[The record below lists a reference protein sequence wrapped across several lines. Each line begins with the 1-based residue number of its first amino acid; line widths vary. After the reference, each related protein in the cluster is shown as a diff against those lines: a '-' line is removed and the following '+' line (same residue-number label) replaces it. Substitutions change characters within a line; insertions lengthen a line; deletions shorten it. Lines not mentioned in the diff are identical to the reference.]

1 MPRHALSKAIVRAP
15 KGSSTDGGGGRRHR
29 YDPNNMNAR
38 SLIGER
44 RGSPTRAGRTVGAGG
59 GDGLSRKLYFNYD
72 SDDRFYK
79 LGFLDLGE
87 RTIWLET
94 TDYSGGV
101 HAPRAAAGRVYYIG
115 RFSAGDRLCRYPE
128 LAEPDS
134 AGMRRVGYSLEPF
147 DPKSALAQSEALASS
162 AGAEAKVEAYRPL
175 AYANPFNMWVPYP
188 DLAAIDRSVR
198 IFGLF
203 MFQDPI
209 DTNTEYLTLGYD
221 SAYPFAD
228 ASLSWTGKA
237 LPVALG
243 ARLGDNL
250 VYGSSGPPERQ
261 SSASLTATLPLP
273 LFPSPRYASLG
284 LGGTV
289 FDRSDGEGG
298 SAYGWAYSGWNATAS
313 ALLGW
318 FGRIP
323 GVEASTAR
331 GIDLVSYHDF
341 DVASRTYKTEEHL
354 VASLDRAPLRLD
366 LWGAWASSPILR
378 LDSAS
383 PVFSADRRPATLSSR
398 A

>member
-1 MPRHALSKAIVRAP
+1 
-15 KGSSTDGGGGRRHR
+15 
-29 YDPNNMNAR
+29 
-38 SLIGER
+38 
-44 RGSPTRAGRTVGAGG
+44 
-59 GDGLSRKLYFNYD
+59 
-72 SDDRFYK
+72 
-79 LGFLDLGE
+79 
-87 RTIWLET
+87 
-94 TDYSGGV
+94 
-101 HAPRAAAGRVYYIG
+101 
-115 RFSAGDRLCRYPE
+115 
-128 LAEPDS
+128 
-134 AGMRRVGYSLEPF
+134 MRRVGYSLEPF

-298 SAYGWAYSGWNATAS
+298 SPYAWAYSGWNATAS
-313 ALLGW
+313 AFALL

-323 GVEASTAR
+323 GAAASTAR
-331 GIDLVSYHDF
+331 GIDIVGYYDLD
-341 DVASRTYKTEEHL
+341 L
-354 VASLDRAPLRLD
+354 ASLVYKAEGRVTASCDRVPLRLD
-366 LWGAWASSPILR
+366 IWGAWAPSPILR
-378 LDSAS
+378 LDSTS
-383 PVFSADRRPATLSSR
+383 SVFTADRRPAYVEYGSLVDSSSGLLVEGTIACRLADEAIHSSVLGLYLNRLLVDAGFRGAWFRDEALSSSFARISLDLAAAQGMAAAGLR
-398 A
+398 AYGEVFARFSVSSPRDMLGWRLGILLDADSGTPVKRESPAERGYAD